1 MTRHK
6 TTPIKMKPKPSGF
19 SFEEK
24 SARAILR
31 PFSHHKYIH
40 EPPADS
46 VVYISRRNG
55 IVPLFRSALSPPSHT
70 GIQNYHMVVVMGWVG
85 IDFLPAATSLPQA

>member
-1 MTRHK
+1 
-6 TTPIKMKPKPSGF
+6 MKPKPSGF

-55 IVPLFRSALSPPSHT
+55 IVPLFRWVITVLRHT
-70 GIQNYHMVVVMGWVG
+70 K
-85 IDFLPAATSLPQA
+85 LPYGGHGLG

>member
-1 MTRHK
+1 MQTQIRRPDQSATVCLIVNHVFRHK

-55 IVPLFRSALSPPSHT
+55 IVPLFRSVLS
-70 GIQNYHMVVVMGWVG
+70 
-85 IDFLPAATSLPQA
+85 

>member
-1 MTRHK
+1 
-6 TTPIKMKPKPSGF
+6 MKPKPSGF
-19 SFEEK
+19 NFEEK

-40 EPPADS
+40 EPPVDS

-55 IVPLFRSALSPPSHT
+55 IVPLFRYIVYLLILWDCQFY
-70 GIQNYHMVVVMGWVG
+70 GIFE
-85 IDFLPAATSLPQA
+85 FLTWQHI

>member
-1 MTRHK
+1 
-6 TTPIKMKPKPSGF
+6 MKPKPSGF
-19 SFEEK
+19 NFEEK

-40 EPPADS
+40 EPPVGS

-55 IVPLFRSALSPPSHT
+55 IVPLFRYIQSYMGLPILWDFGVFLNWQHIFPSWRPP
-70 GIQNYHMVVVMGWVG
+70 
-85 IDFLPAATSLPQA
+85 DL